1 MSTSEQPPK
10 RDLLDNDLSSDER
23 ELLELYHRLRKLSAR
38 TNVSPCIS
46 MNAKQA
52 MVMLWNVCTDLGLI
66 YEETE
71 AD

>member
-1 MSTSEQPPK
+1 MQLPE
-10 RDLLDNDLSSDER
+10 RDLLGHPLSQDER
-23 ELLELYHRLRKLSAR
+23 ELLELYHRLRLLAER
-38 TNVSPCIS
+38 QDVAPCIS
-46 MNAKQA
+46 MNVKQA

>member
-1 MSTSEQPPK
+1 MQRPG
-10 RDLLDNDLSSDER
+10 RDLLGHPLSQDER
-23 ELLELYHRLRKLSAR
+23 ELLELYHRLRLLSER
-38 TNVSPCIS
+38 KNVAPCIS